1 MIYRLAGL
9 GNRLDDHVGQV
20 VETSDA
26 LRALAMAEM
35 LMDTNEACES
45 VEIFAGAAF
54 LRELRRSDITVRY
67 AA

>member
-1 MIYRLAGL
+1 MLA
-9 GNRLDDHVGQV
+9 RSSRQ
-20 VETSDA
+20 A
-26 LRALAMAEM
+26 AEM